1 MHKVII
7 PSKKEISLVAPD
19 QGKVNIV
26 QEIWE
31 NSSDDDFK
39 EELER
44 EIKESKEREQQE
56 IEEEQQQLEGFDS
69 IQDIIK
75 GMCEDMQ
82 KENPNIHNQL
92 GGLIKKLEE
101 QSNIVTKGIKG
112 GGRKKLVGKRL
123 SSLTDEEV
131 KQYPSKQ
138 GKYTKNEIAE
148 KLKNFTKISKKE
160 FFEFSKKGIWIRYF
174 TLKDGLRLFRTGGFI
189 INIDEDKRYVTLV
202 AHHANNSPT
211 WNMQL
216 ETTHSIYVHTKNI
229 KTFRLKQM
237 DKKYN
242 MSEGTANL
250 LNKWFVL
257 DFNLLT
263 KMQIDNKNFI
273 YVIYDK
279 ANHKLYAP
287 VRRQTNKKLLE
298 ALGIEEKTF
307 QRQLIKGLKKQLE
320 NPIDGIYIV
329 NVIEKADLPKVKK
342 MKSRIKTT

>member
-1 MHKVII
+1 MNNV
-7 PSKKEISLVAPD
+7 V
-19 QGKVNIV
+19 V
-26 QEIWE
+26 QELWE
-31 NSSDDDFK
+31 NSSEDDFK

-44 EIKESKEREQQE
+44 EIKESKDREQQE
-56 IEEEQQQLEGFDS
+56 IEEEEQQLAGFES

-75 GMCEDMQ
+75 GMCADMQ

-101 QSNIVTKGIKG
+101 QSNIINNGIKG
-112 GGRKKLVGKRL
+112 GGRKKLIGKRL
-123 SSLTDEEV
+123 SELTDEEI
-131 KQYPSKQ
+131 KQFPTKQ
-138 GKYTKNEIAE
+138 GKFTKKEIAE
-148 KLKNFTKISKKE
+148 KLKDFTKISKKE
-160 FFEFSKKGIWIRYF
+160 FFELGKKGIWIRYF
-174 TLKDGLRLFRTGGFI
+174 TIKDGEKLFRTGGFI

-242 MSEGTANL
+242 MFEGTSSL
-250 LNKWFVL
+250 LNRWFVF
-257 DFNLLT
+257 DTKLLT
-263 KMQIDNKNFI
+263 KMQIDNKNLI
-273 YVIYDK
+273 YIIYDK
-279 ANHKLYAP
+279 ANNKLYAP
-287 VRRQTNKKLLE
+287 VRKQTNKKLLE
-298 ALGIEEKTF
+298 ALDIEEKSF
-307 QRQLIKGLKKQLE
+307 QVQLMKGLKKQLE

-329 NVIEKADLPKVKK
+329 NIIEKSELPKVKK